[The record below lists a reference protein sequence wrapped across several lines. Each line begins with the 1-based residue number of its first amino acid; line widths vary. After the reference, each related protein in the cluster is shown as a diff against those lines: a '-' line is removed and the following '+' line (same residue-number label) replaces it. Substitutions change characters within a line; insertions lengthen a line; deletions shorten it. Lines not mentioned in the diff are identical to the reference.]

1 MHEFNHYYVT
11 IAQRFPGKD
20 FSTMLSATLLASVLA
35 LQGDSTLLRV
45 LTLNDFHGALETR
58 THGWSNGRPVGGAAA
73 VKSALDSARAACRCP
88 AIVLDGGDEFQGTLA
103 SNLVFGRSTV
113 EALNL
118 FGLDVAVIGNHELDW
133 GVDTL
138 RARMRESRWHWTAA
152 NVFDSVT
159 GRRPDWAT
167 PWRMIQRGGLRI
179 AVIGYMSAR
188 SKQMIRAEDGKGL
201 VWRRGVSAIRD
212 ALDSARSER
221 PDLTILLAHEGGF
234 CDTLPCR
241 GEIIDLAGELDPAEV
256 QLIVSGHTH
265 SLVTTAVN
273 GIPIIQ
279 ARSNGTAYGIA
290 DWVRTASGERTW
302 RLRVETVWADRV
314 TPDREVEAVL
324 EKYRP
329 MVKTLAERP
338 VATLRTAL
346 DREGDQHALGNL
358 ITDGQRAVVPG
369 IDFALMNNGG
379 IRRDLP
385 AGRVSYEHLFELHPF
400 GNNITRVWIT
410 GAVLKEVMEHA
421 VSRGRPSFHV
431 SGLVVRF
438 DSRKPRGERVID
450 MRRLDG
456 TLVVPARTY
465 VLALPDFLQTGGE
478 GLSMLRTLENRR
490 TGKTDLETTIDYLRS
505 LPQPVSGPRDRRFI
519 DVAP

>member
-1 MHEFNHYYVT
+1 
-11 IAQRFPGKD
+11 
-20 FSTMLSATLLASVLA
+20 MLSAALLASA
-35 LQGDSTLLRV
+35 LVQGDSTLLRV
-45 LTLNDFHGALETR
+45 LSTNDFHGALEPR
-58 THGWSNGRPVGGAAA
+58 QYGWSNGRPVGGAAA
-73 VKSALDSARAACRCP
+73 LKSTLDSARAACRCP
-88 AIVLDGGDEFQGTLA
+88 TIHLDGGDEFQGTLA

-118 FGLDVAVIGNHELDW
+118 VGLDVAVVGNHELDW

-138 RARMRESRWHWTAA
+138 RARMKESRWRWVAA
-152 NVFDSVT
+152 NVFDSTT

-167 PWRMIQRGGLRI
+167 PFTMVERGGLRI
-179 AVIGYMSAR
+179 GVVGYMSAR
-188 SKQMIRAEDGKGL
+188 SKQMISAEQGKGL

-212 ALDSARSER
+212 ALDGVRAQR

-241 GEIIDLAGELDPAEV
+241 GEILDLAGELNPTEV

-265 SLVTTAVN
+265 SLVTTVVN

-279 ARSNGTAYGIA
+279 ARSNGTAYGVA
-290 DWVRTASGERTW
+290 DWVRTAGGERTW

-314 TPDREVEAVL
+314 TPDRGVEAVL

-338 VATLRTAL
+338 VAVLRTAL

-358 ITDGQRAVVPG
+358 IADGQRSSVPG

-379 IRRDLP
+379 IRRALP
-385 AGRVSYEHLFELHPF
+385 AGQLTYETLFELHPF
-400 GNNITRVWIT
+400 GNNITRVWLT
-410 GAVLKEVMEHA
+410 GAVLKEVMEQA
-421 VSRGRPSFHV
+421 LSRGRPSFHI

-438 DSRKPRGERVID
+438 DSRKPRGERVVE
-450 MRRLDG
+450 MRRTDG
-456 TLVVPARTY
+456 TPVVPARTY

-490 TGKTDLETTIDYLRS
+490 TGKTDLEVTIDYLRS
-505 LPQPVSGPRDRRFI
+505 LPQPVTAPEGRRFI